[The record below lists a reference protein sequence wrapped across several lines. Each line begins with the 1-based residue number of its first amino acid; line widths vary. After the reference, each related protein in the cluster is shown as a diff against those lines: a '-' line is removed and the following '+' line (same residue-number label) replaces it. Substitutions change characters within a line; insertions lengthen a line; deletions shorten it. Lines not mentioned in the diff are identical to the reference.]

1 MKRVMF
7 AATIAAM
14 MILFLADPGKGY
26 TEVNVTVGVNLPP
39 VVIPGPPEVVFIP
52 GTYVYY
58 IPDINADIFFYHGWW
73 YRPYEGR
80 WYRARIYNGPWGF
93 VAPGRVPH
101 VMLTL
106 SPDFRHVS
114 PGHGRI
120 PYGQLKKSWRTWERE
135 RYWDKREEKEFRR
148 EEKEHYKEEKR
159 EHKERHKEERK
170 EHGGHGG
177 HGDNGGGHN

>member
-7 AATIAAM
+7 AAVIAAM
-14 MILFLADPGKGY
+14 MILFLADPGKAY
-26 TEVNVTVGVNLPP
+26 AEVNVTVGVNLPP

-58 IPDINADIFFYHGWW
+58 IPDINVDIFFYHGWW

-80 WYRARIYNGPWGF
+80 WYRARVYNGPWGF

-101 VMLTL
+101 VMLTVP
-106 SPDFRHVS
+106 PDFRRVP
-114 PGHGRI
+114 PGHERI

-135 RYWDKREEKEFRR
+135 RYWDKRA
-148 EEKEHYKEEKR
+148 EKEHYKEDKR

-170 EHGGHGG
+170 KHGGHGG
-177 HGDNGGGHN
+177 HGDNGGGHS